1 MAATRTRYQCRGC
14 YSGACRIRGIML
26 GDSVM
31 TAKTKLT
38 RLQAYRRAREP
49 ASPISFIHP
58 LTGLVYTVLTMAQVE
73 VLRAVKRKG
82 KMRNKLNTTL
92 ASADPDTLM
101 RLNKHQS
108 VVTATRQFR

>member
-1 MAATRTRYQCRGC
+1 
-14 YSGACRIRGIML
+14 
-26 GDSVM
+26 M
-31 TAKTKLT
+31 TAKTKLS

-92 ASADPDTLM
+92 AYRRARHASTLQA
-101 RLNKHQS
+101 RRTSWSENE
-108 VVTATRQFR
+108 